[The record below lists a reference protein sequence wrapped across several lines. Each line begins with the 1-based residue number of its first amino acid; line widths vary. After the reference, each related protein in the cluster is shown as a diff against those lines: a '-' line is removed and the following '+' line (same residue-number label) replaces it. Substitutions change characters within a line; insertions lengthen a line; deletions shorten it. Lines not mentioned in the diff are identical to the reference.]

1 MGNAI
6 AIEPKRVASGC
17 KPVDADDAPTLHGR
31 AMIEVVV
38 ERVASAP
45 IPLACAPVRCAVETA
60 AVTVAEWKI
69 ARDTVRIE

>member
-6 AIEPKRVASGC
+6 AIDRNPVATGCNRVDEDC
-17 KPVDADDAPTLHGR
+17 PLTLGGR

-45 IPLACAPVRCAVETA
+45 IPLACAPVGCAVEAATA
-60 AVTVAEWKI
+60 IGRGGKI
-69 ARDTVRIE
+69 TRDTVRIE